1 MAVLTKSYAVIGVCT
16 VFLIPF
22 IPVEVMRMKPIPPL
36 AVKPTDVTREVI
48 PLHNFFDVSTHAPAR
63 GATVER
69 KVAVLRAVKHQIS
82 RTSLEREAAEP
93 CYKTKACKSPVKAV
107 LRIPLEN
114 QDHLRFAVRNQVINT
129 PSGS

>member
-1 MAVLTKSYAVIGVCT
+1 AIFRVFEKMFQPTHPHGVRRSVQAFSVI
-16 VFLIPF
+16 F
-22 IPVEVMRMKPIPPL
+22 IV
-36 AVKPTDVTREVI
+36 
-48 PLHNFFDVSTHAPAR
+48 VSTHAPAR

>member
-1 MAVLTKSYAVIGVCT
+1 METRKANRVSTHAPARGATQGHTPRGDVI
-16 VFLIPF
+16 
-22 IPVEVMRMKPIPPL
+22 M
-36 AVKPTDVTREVI
+36 
-48 PLHNFFDVSTHAPAR
+48 VSTHAPAR

>member
-1 MAVLTKSYAVIGVCT
+1 GATDGTAAPWYNIDVSTHAPARGATYVPEMVT
-16 VFLIPF
+16 VEQL
-22 IPVEVMRMKPIPPL
+22 
-36 AVKPTDVTREVI
+36 
-48 PLHNFFDVSTHAPAR
+48 VSTHAPAR